1 MSSINQQSIFGRYIS
16 LAGASFLSAIFGF
29 LVVSLLARQFG
40 PAGFGAISL
49 AISLV
54 SYAIVVSNCGT
65 ILHAVRMVAMGQSSL
80 EQMIPVVVYI
90 RLLLGIVVFMLIAV
104 AAYLIPQLYE
114 SRHLIVLFAMT
125 LFSNAVL
132 LTWVPQAVHRIHA
145 ISASKVMLQFLN
157 LGLLYLFLQFD
168 SSLYM
173 APIALIIAEIM
184 VAFGLILSIRRYV
197 TGVNPLPGFSAMKAV
212 LWESTPIGMTQ
223 MVRALTLASDLLI
236 LGLMSIFSDVGIYA
250 AAFKLYLF
258 LLTMSS
264 AYFVILLPRIAE
276 RAASNSLILKE
287 LRLSFKRVLPI
298 VTSVVIIIWFIADF
312 LIELLFGAGYG
323 GAADVLRVL
332 SVAMLA
338 NVIGR
343 HFRQVLLAK
352 KMQAIDLKHSSIS
365 AGVHLFS
372 KLLLIPFFGII
383 GCALGTLIGEIAL
396 TIGLAMAV
404 RKETS
409 NTGLAR

>member
-1 MSSINQQSIFGRYIS
+1 MSPINQQTILGRYIS

-29 LVVSLLARQFG
+29 LIASLLARQFG

-49 AISLV
+49 ATSLV

-65 ILHAVRMVAMGQSSL
+65 ILHAVRMVAMGQSTL

-90 RLLLGIVVFMLIAV
+90 RLLLGTVVFILIAV

-114 SRHLIVLFAMT
+114 SRHLFVLFALT
-125 LFSNAVL
+125 LFSNAIL

-157 LGLLYLFLQFD
+157 LALLFLFLQFD
-168 SSLYM
+168 SSLYI
-173 APIALIIAEIM
+173 APIALIIAEVM

-197 TGVNPLPGFSAMKAV
+197 TRVNPLPDFGAMKAV

-236 LGLMSIFSDVGIYA
+236 LGLMGIYSDVGIYA
-250 AAFKLYLF
+250 AGFKLYLF
-258 LLTMSS
+258 LLTMGS

-276 RAASNSLILKE
+276 RAASNNLIFKE

-298 VTSVVIIIWFIADF
+298 MTVVVIVVWLVADL
-312 LIELLFGAGYG
+312 LIEILFGAGYG

-332 SVAMLA
+332 SVASLA
-338 NVIGR
+338 SIIAN
-343 HFRQVLLAK
+343 HYRQVLLVK
-352 KMQAIDLKHSSIS
+352 KMQAIDLKKTSIS
-365 AGVHLFS
+365 AFVHLSS

-396 TIGLAMAV
+396 TIGLALAV
-404 RKETS
+404 RKEVS
-409 NTGLAR
+409 NTG